1 MKPNDDFRES
11 LWEFLMAFALAIV
24 FIIVM
29 CASSLFYE

>member
-11 LWEFLMAFALAIV
+11 LWELLMAFALAIM

-29 CASSLFYE
+29 CASAIFVE